1 MLKYIAKRLAALIP
15 VIMGV
20 TLLVFI
26 IMQLAPGNPA
36 RIILGELA
44 TPEQVAE
51 LEEEMGLN
59 KPLLVRYFQY
69 MLNFLRGDMGVS
81 YFKSTS
87 VVDEVMSRF
96 PHTAKLAGV
105 AAALTILMSI
115 PIGMLAAVKQN
126 TLFDSASLVVTLLG
140 ISMPVFWLGLLLIIL
155 FSVKL
160 NLLPTGGA
168 DSWASYIM
176 PAFCL
181 AFSNMSTMART
192 TRSSLLETIRQ
203 DYIRTARA
211 KGQSESK
218 IVFFH
223 ALKNALLPV
232 VTYCGVE
239 FGLLMGGIVTV
250 ETIFSIHG
258 LGNLILT
265 AIRTKDVTLITG
277 CAVFLAVAFM
287 TVLLLVDI
295 LYAYIDPRIRM
306 RYSKKS

>member
-59 KPLLVRYFQY
+59 KPLQVRYFQY
-69 MLNFLRGDMGVS
+69 MLDFLRGDMGVS

-203 DYIRTARA
+203 DYVRTALA
-211 KGQSESK
+211 KGVPRK
-218 IVFFH
+218 VVIAKH
-223 ALKNALLPV
+223 AFRNALIPTITVLGIQMSQLLGGSV
-232 VTYCGVE
+232 V
-239 FGLLMGGIVTV
+239 V
-250 ETIFSIHG
+250 ETVFAWPGVGRLMIDSISSRDTPMV
-258 LGNLILT
+258 LGCI
-265 AIRTKDVTLITG
+265 
-277 CAVFLAVAFM
+277 
-287 TVLLLVDI
+287 VLLTILFSFLNLVID
-295 LYAYIDPRIRM
+295 LCYAAVDPRIK
-306 RYSKKS
+306 Y